1 MAPMRLPAEPGL
13 DELGDGIGAAATVL
27 RANAGAAGLDA
38 AVPTCPGWLVRD
50 LVAHIGVVHR
60 YATRVVSG
68 ERPDAADAAATE
80 AAAQADVDLLGWFD
94 DGATALLQALADAP
108 DDLDAPV
115 SLANAPAARR
125 FWVRR
130 QCHETSVHAV
140 DALAARLGRAPRP
153 DETWLRSGLAL
164 DGVDELLRGFV
175 PRPTHATVRVSE
187 PTTVLVQPLLQS
199 PGQTDDAGRMPV
211 RWVVRARPGT
221 PADVE
226 VQTADEA
233 AWCEDVVAD
242 HVLAAPP
249 VELYLRLWGR
259 SALEGGGA
267 GAGAAATWWADHVE
281 VRT

>member
-38 AVPTCPGWLVRD
+38 PVPTCPGWTVRD
-50 LVAHIGVVHR
+50 LVAHVGVVHR

-68 ERPDAADAAATE
+68 GRPDVTEAPAAAD
-80 AAAQADVDLLGWFD
+80 DDLLGWFD

-115 SLANAPAARR
+115 FLENAPAPRR
-125 FWVRR
+125 YWVRR

-153 DETWLRSGLAL
+153 EETWLRPALAL

-175 PRPTHATVRVSE
+175 PRPTSTTVQVPR
-187 PTTVLVQPLLQS
+187 PTTVLVRPIAAAPS
-199 PGQTDDAGRMPV
+199 RDDQTGRMPV
-211 RWVVRARPGT
+211 RWVVRARQDAPT
-221 PADVE
+221 DVE
-226 VQTADEA
+226 VQTADDA

-242 HVLAAPP
+242 HVLEAPA

-259 SALEGGGA
+259 ATPVGA
-267 GAGAAATWWADHVE
+267 DAADGPDGAARWWTEHVE
-281 VRT
+281 VRP

>member
-1 MAPMRLPAEPGL
+1 MRLPAEPGL

-38 AVPTCPGWLVRD
+38 PVPTCPDWIVRD
-50 LVAHIGVVHR
+50 LVAHVGAAHR

-68 ERPDAADAAATE
+68 GNPDATEAPAAADARAGG
-80 AAAQADVDLLGWFD
+80 DLLGWFD

-115 SLANAPAARR
+115 FLENAPDPRR
-125 FWVRR
+125 YWVRR

-153 DETWLRSGLAL
+153 EETWLRPALAL

-175 PRPTHATVRVSE
+175 PRPTSTTVQVPR
-187 PTTVLVQPLLQS
+187 PTTVLVQPLAAAPS
-199 PGQTDDAGRMPV
+199 RGDQTGRMPV
-211 RWVVRARPGT
+211 RWVVRARPDAPT
-221 PADVE
+221 DVE
-226 VQTADEA
+226 VQTADDA

-242 HVLAAPP
+242 HVLEAPA

-259 SALEGGGA
+259 ATPVGADSAHGQNS
-267 GAGAAATWWADHVE
+267 AARWWAEHVE
-281 VRT
+281 VRP